1 MSLIIYVYFH
11 FSGPPQIRSLNKY
24 NYTILLAWEKMVP
37 SEECLDRFRVIVK
50 DQKKGNTLFTSNFTE
65 SHKHE
70 MHINLAH
77 LERILDDEFKEDFG
91 TPHHTVTLQVEA
103 INWFHGN
110 KYGIFDVSQIR
121 ELDLATNDVNSIQSV
136 TWKIIV
142 LFTLLINQLM
152 E

>member
-1 MSLIIYVYFH
+1 
-11 FSGPPQIRSLNKY
+11 
-24 NYTILLAWEKMVP
+24 MVP
-37 SEECLDRFRVIVK
+37 SEECLDRFRVVVK
-50 DQKKGNTLFTSNFTE
+50 DQQKGNTLFTSNFTE

-77 LERILDDEFKEDFG
+77 LERILDDEFKDG
-91 TPHHTVTLQVEA
+91 TKHHTVTLQVEA

-121 ELDLATNDVNSIQSV
+121 ELDLATNDVTSIHRV
-136 TWKIIV
+136 RHCLEIII
-142 LFTLLINQLM
+142 LFALLINQLM

>member
-1 MSLIIYVYFH
+1 
-11 FSGPPQIRSLNKY
+11 
-24 NYTILLAWEKMVP
+24 
-37 SEECLDRFRVIVK
+37 
-50 DQKKGNTLFTSNFTE
+50 
-65 SHKHE
+65 

-77 LERILDDEFKEDFG
+77 LERILDDEFKDG
-91 TPHHTVTLQVEA
+91 TKHHTVTLQVEA

-121 ELDLATNDVNSIQSV
+121 ELDLATNDVTSIQSV